1 MIPLQDTLAN
11 LVVVD
16 GCENKVLLFFSVHEA
31 EHILFAYRWI
41 SSFVSPLLS
50 LSSFLPSSLFSC
62 YFMGV
67 VYIHQVTSVANIFS
81 LFSAPYFTLFGAPL
95 GE

>member
-1 MIPLQDTLAN
+1 MFPLQDTLASP
-11 LVVVD
+11 VVVD
-16 GCENKVLLFFSVHEA
+16 GRENEVLLLCFVHEA
-31 EHILFAYRWI
+31 EHILFTYRWI
-41 SSFVSPLLS
+41 ASFVSPLLS
-50 LSSFLPSSLFSC
+50 LSSFLLSSLFSC

>member
-1 MIPLQDTLAN
+1 MFPLQDTLASP
-11 LVVVD
+11 VVVD
-16 GCENKVLLFFSVHEA
+16 GREYEVLL
-31 EHILFAYRWI
+31 LWI
-41 SSFVSPLLS
+41 ASFVSPLLS
-50 LSSFLPSSLFSC
+50 LSSFLLSSLFSC